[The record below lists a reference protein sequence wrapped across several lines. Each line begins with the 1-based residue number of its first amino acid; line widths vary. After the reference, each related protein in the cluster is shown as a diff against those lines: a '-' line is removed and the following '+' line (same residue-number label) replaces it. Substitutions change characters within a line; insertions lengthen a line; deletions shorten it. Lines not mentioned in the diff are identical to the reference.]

1 MASLAY
7 SLEAYRN
14 NRIKRSKTPPIPNK
28 GSNDI
33 LSPGPPLFETL
44 EAIFSHC
51 NDSENEYL
59 DDDSVDDDDYEYNTD
74 DDWKSDDNQDAV
86 QMMIGNAMIGKA
98 SNKKQ
103 SPFKK
108 LPKALFKKMDYS
120 HFMIRQITVHG
131 DVRGNLETDQRERA
145 LIKKEIIETEK
156 SYLKGL
162 DVLLNEFIKPI
173 FKEKMIPLI
182 YERDVTSVIPTLIN
196 FHVEFLNDL
205 QTQYDNDGD
214 ICSVFIKYADFMKIY
229 IQYILSYQKIVGI
242 FANNTSKELKKYLKQ
257 KRMQKQP
264 LTNHLILPIKRIPD
278 YSVLLSALKKKTPA
292 THANYDNLCSALNII
307 DKVAI
312 SLDESKHEI
321 ENMSILLQVTQNM
334 RDLNR
339 NIVEPHRKFLDQF
352 LFQKKTSGRPR
363 QFFVFSDLIIV
374 SNLKLKVKTIL
385 DMRTIDLK
393 MANDPHIFSLFSA
406 KGKPIQYQT
415 ETADDIITLRQ
426 LITKSRMAVWDSI
439 LSRVGTDGKSEQRDA
454 LKRSGVSHGV
464 QYRNQLEVLQRRREK
479 HDEMMV
485 NDFKKSNLV
494 KGKKKQDFGN
504 AWAIDNGFS

>member
-173 FKEKMIPLI
+173 FEQKMIPLQ
-182 YERDVTSVIPTLIN
+182 YEREVTCNIPMIIN
-196 FHVEFLNDL
+196 FHREFLKEL
-205 QTQYDNDGD
+205 QTQYDSDGD
-214 ICSVFIKYADFMKIY
+214 ICAVFIKYADFMKMYNEY
-229 IQYILSYQKIVGI
+229 IHCYHNILDI
-242 FANNTSKELKKYLKQ
+242 FAKHNTSKKLKKHLKQ
-257 KRMQKQP
+257 KRMERKP
-264 LTNHLILPIKRIPD
+264 LTNHLILPIQRIPR
-278 YSVLLSALKKKTPA
+278 YLLLLSDLKKKTPQ
-292 THANYDNLCSALNII
+292 THASYNNLRSAVDII
-307 DKVAI
+307 NKVAI
-312 SLDESKHEI
+312 SINESKREI
-321 ENMSILLQVTQNM
+321 ENMSQCLQVMENL
-334 RDLNR
+334 RELNR

-352 LFQKKTSGRPR
+352 LFRKKDKGRPR
-363 QFFVFSDLIIV
+363 QFFVFSDLIIIT
-374 SNLKLKVKTIL
+374 NLKFKVKMIVE
-385 DMRTIDLK
+385 MRTIDLK
-393 MANDPHIFSLFSA
+393 ITKDPHIFSLFSA

-415 ETADDIITLRQ
+415 DTADAVDDIITLHQ
-426 LITKSRMAVWDSI
+426 LIIKSRNAVWDSY

-454 LKRSGVSHGV
+454 LKKSGVSQAV
-464 QYRNQLEVLQRRREK
+464 QYRNQLETLQRLRK
-479 HDEMMV
+479 KKDESTL
-485 NDFKKSNLV
+485 NTFKKSNLV
-494 KGKKKQDFGN
+494 KGKKDKVLEMLGQ
-504 AWAIDNGFS
+504 